1 MRSSQF
7 MLGNTPVNYQTSSQ
21 AQSELIP
28 EKGRY
33 DNRLTDEMKQKLQR
47 SQFTLGSSKN
57 DFSTDYNLEYY
68 DKSSLNN
75 KSRGNELKAIRE
87 KLRGSNYDMGNDK
100 LTYISENA
108 GKYTKPVL
116 NIDELK
122 QTKLQTEENTKN
134 LRSGHFDLGTENVPW
149 NSSNRDQYTPKK
161 INNNRYNSE
170 LNDLIR
176 KGNFQKSEENRDF
189 KSETMDSYNKKPLE
203 NNRVSDEFRNNLR
216 RNHFDIGD
224 KKANV
229 DMNTVNRVDY
239 KDPRLDKNR
248 SYGAFV
254 LDPNK
259 FRKSQWSINGGNDG
273 NYFNTTYSRTMTPKK
288 LLPQDISNN
297 ANLHT
302 HIQIGND
309 KMTEED
315 YQSVYNNYFGNKRL
329 LDGNYYINN
338 NDKNLANN
346 IKQFNKK
353 SQIDILKGQGGD
365 YNTTMNEYYKYNP
378 NDAKNAYNPIDLQT
392 RLNLRGTHYQ
402 LGDNNEMEKET
413 SNKRDYIAY
422 PPNNI
427 ERITSGKRNLESMNM
442 GNNNNIFDAATIYQ
456 TDYTKKPLPREDEEI
471 DMYLFNKYTK
481 GNQ

>member
-1 MRSSQF
+1 

-229 DMNTVNRVDY
+229 DINTVNRVDY
-239 KDPRLDKNR
+239 KDPRLDKNH